1 MKALFQHLKAIAHP
15 PCWFTVQRG
24 GSTFLT
30 LLFAMP
36 PVSLL
41 AGISGDKVLAQ
52 TTTTTCPSGTAASTL
67 EWTATNFAGISAE
80 NITAGGVTANLSFS
94 ESIPNQVIDRTE
106 TGIFAGVY
114 GGLAG
119 PNLQLNIGLGK
130 TPAPPNS
137 TATLLINFSQ
147 PVTLAAPLTFL
158 DVDRNGARDFVSGTN
173 FIYQDRITVTAFNGA
188 TRVGVTGRA
197 IGPDTRVSNTT
208 VNGVGTV
215 VASGINENAFPNT
228 TDGNVEV
235 TPAGPVT
242 QVRVVY
248 EAGTEYGDPLQDE
261 TIGLTR
267 IRVCAPVPATGS
279 LNGTVFNDR
288 NNNRAIDQGDQGIS
302 GVNVTLTGAGPD
314 GQFGTA
320 DDITRN
326 TTTDSNGKYNF
337 TNLPAGNYRATVN
350 NPLANSTPT
359 LVPSNNIPVS
369 NNQIN
374 NVDFGFYVPP
384 NTSGNNGNPSLQLLK
399 RITNATRGGNTIGG
413 VSFTDV
419 DNSNNSNIIAAIN
432 QAGVRPVGVSNI
444 PATTPLQSGDEVEY
458 TVYFAD
464 PGADLNNARLC
475 DLIPT
480 GTTYSNNSISV
491 NRAGSGADQGNY
503 YSPLS
508 PLPQNNTCSNPNNPN
523 GAVLVN
529 LGTIP
534 GNNAG
539 FVRFRVRVN

>member
-1 MKALFQHLKAIAHP
+1 MKALFQYLKAIAHP
-15 PCWFTVQRG
+15 PRWFTVQRG
-24 GSTFLT
+24 GGTFLT

-41 AGISGDKVLAQ
+41 VGISGDKVLAQ
-52 TTTTTCPSGTAASTL
+52 TTCPAGTAPATL
-67 EWTATNFAGISAE
+67 DWTPTNFAGVSAE

-94 ESIPNQVIDRTE
+94 ESIPNQVIDRNE
-106 TGIFAGVY
+106 TGIFATVY

-119 PNLQLNIGLGK
+119 PNLQLNIGLEK
-130 TPAPPNS
+130 TPAPPGS

-158 DVDRNGARDFVSGTN
+158 DVDRNGARDRVGGID
-173 FIYQDRITVTAFNGA
+173 FIYQDRITVSAFNGA

-197 IGPDTRVSNTT
+197 VGPDTRVSNTT
-208 VNGVGTV
+208 VNGVSTV

-235 TPAGPVT
+235 TPSGPVT
-242 QVRVVY
+242 QVRVLY
-248 EAGTEYGDPLQDE
+248 EAGTEYGNPLQDE

-267 IRVCAPVPATGS
+267 IRICAPVPATGS
-279 LNGTVFNDR
+279 LNGTVVNDR
-288 NNNRAIDQGDQGIS
+288 NNNRAIDQGDQGLP

-326 TTTDSNGKYNF
+326 TTTDSNGRYNF

-350 NPLANSTPT
+350 NPLANSNPT
-359 LVPSNNIPVS
+359 LIPPNNITVA

-374 NVDFGFYVPP
+374 NIDFGFFVPTGTGGGNGTP
-384 NTSGNNGNPSLQLLK
+384 NLQLLK

-413 VSFTDV
+413 VAFTDV
-419 DNSNNSNIIAAIN
+419 DNSNNPNIIATIN
-432 QAGVRPVGVSNI
+432 QAGVRPIGVSNI

-475 DLIPT
+475 DLIPA

-491 NRAGSGADQGNY
+491 NRAGNGADQGNY

-508 PLPQNNTCSNPNNPN
+508 PLPQNNTCSNPNNPT

>member
-15 PCWFTVQRG
+15 PRWFTVQRG

-52 TTTTTCPSGTAASTL
+52 TTTTTCPAGTTPATL
-67 EWTATNFAGISAE
+67 NWTPTNFAGISGE

-94 ESIPNQVIDRTE
+94 ESIPNQVIDRNE
-106 TGIFAGVY
+106 TGIFSTVY

-119 PNLQLNIGLGK
+119 PNLQLNIGLEK
-130 TPAPPNS
+130 TPAPAGS

-158 DVDRNGARDFVSGTN
+158 DVDRNGARDRVGGID
-173 FIYQDRITVTAFNGA
+173 FIYQDRITVSAFNGA

-208 VNGVGTV
+208 VNGVSTV

-235 TPAGPVT
+235 TPSGPVT
-242 QVRVVY
+242 QVRVLY
-248 EAGTEYGDPLQDE
+248 EAGTEYGNPLQDE

-267 IRVCAPVPATGS
+267 IRICAPVPATGS
-279 LNGTVFNDR
+279 LNGTVFNDI
-288 NNNRAIDQGDQGIS
+288 NNNRAIDQGDQGFP

-314 GQFGTA
+314 GQFGTT

-326 TTTDSNGKYNF
+326 TTTDSNGRYNF
-337 TNLPAGNYRATVN
+337 TNLPAGTYRASVN
-350 NPLANSTPT
+350 NPLSGSNPT
-359 LVPSNNIPVS
+359 LIPPNSITVA

-374 NVDFGFYVPP
+374 NIDFGFFVP
-384 NTSGNNGNPSLQLLK
+384 SIVGGNPNLQLLK

-413 VSFTDV
+413 VAFTDV
-419 DNSNNSNIIAAIN
+419 DNSNNPNIIANIN
-432 QAGVRPVGVSNI
+432 QAGVRPIGVSNI

-464 PGADLNNARLC
+464 PGANLNNVRLC
-475 DLIPT
+475 DLIPV

-491 NRAGSGADQGNY
+491 NRAGNGADQGTY

-508 PLPQNNTCSNPNNPN
+508 PLPQNNTCSNPNNPT